1 MKRKLHIRRFRGLPQ
16 IKTKYFFRKSAK
28 ICVICG
34 FISLLF
40 FQVSIGYG
48 AEEHAAHHA
57 AEFKPLTEAFRIIN
71 FLVVFGTLY
80 YLLSKHIKNF
90 FAGRREDIVKY
101 FNDEEKL
108 K

>member
-1 MKRKLHIRRFRGLPQ
+1 MKNTEVRNQKSEVRFFIFCPLFSVLCLLSSV
-16 IKTKYFFRKSAK
+16 FFFTA
-28 ICVICG
+28 V
-34 FISLLF
+34 
-40 FQVSIGYG
+40 GYG